1 MFQRKLLEILFCL
14 LSFTKLWAS
23 FNVARSFLLTLSGEE
38 QIVDCVEIQ
47 EGFVIFTQQ
56 VGTNK
61 VNAVRLSK
69 DLELQTV
76 HSLEQLSFT
85 KLNCVEKT
93 IDTGFILA
101 GYEILQR
108 QSKIKIAL
116 LDEQLNLIQEK
127 ILAVS
132 GADQWIECLMNLSD
146 GYLLVGGHRTI
157 RGNWYQALAMKL
169 DESLEILWSR
179 TFGGSSDEWFSNLC
193 QLDNGYICV
202 GSTESYGS
210 GQADFLVVNFSK
222 SGRLMWWKI
231 FGGPRWERAVGV
243 VQTRDGIMIVG
254 SSNSFTPYDS
264 VFLVKMNHQ
273 GRKIYQR
280 HIDLGSNF
288 TTRGIVSLNNR
299 DLFMIYGELWNGRFR
314 KDLAYL
320 IVDNNGEVIQK
331 QVMEIEHDQ
340 NFCRVLPLCGD
351 KLLVAANTENLFV
364 SKGILLVLMNRL
376 FVH

>member
-1 MFQRKLLEILFCL
+1 M
-14 LSFTKLWAS
+14 
-23 FNVARSFLLTLSGEE
+23 
-38 QIVDCVEIQ
+38 DCVEIQ

-56 VGTNK
+56 ASTNK
-61 VNAVRLSK
+61 VNAVKLSK

-101 GYEILQR
+101 GYEILHR

-116 LDEQLNLIQEK
+116 LDERLNLIQEK

-132 GADQWIECLMNLSD
+132 GADQWVECLMKLSD

-157 RGNWYQALAMKL
+157 KGNWYQALAMKL
-169 DESLEILWSR
+169 DESLETLWSR

-254 SSNSFTPYDS
+254 SSNSFTPHDS
-264 VFLVKMNHQ
+264 IFLVKINHHGQ
-273 GRKIYQR
+273 KIFQR
-280 HIDLGSNF
+280 YIDLGSDF
-288 TTRGIVSLNNR
+288 TVKGIVNVRNK
-299 DLFMIYGELWNGRFR
+299 DLYIVYGELWNGYLR

-320 IVDNNGEVIQK
+320 IVNNDGEVIQK
-331 QVMEIEHDQ
+331 KVFETYNDQ
-340 NFCRVLPLCGD
+340 SFSRLLPLRD
-351 KLLVAANTENLFV
+351 DRFLVVANTESSSV
-364 SKGILLVLMNRL
+364 SKGILLMLINR
-376 FVH
+376 